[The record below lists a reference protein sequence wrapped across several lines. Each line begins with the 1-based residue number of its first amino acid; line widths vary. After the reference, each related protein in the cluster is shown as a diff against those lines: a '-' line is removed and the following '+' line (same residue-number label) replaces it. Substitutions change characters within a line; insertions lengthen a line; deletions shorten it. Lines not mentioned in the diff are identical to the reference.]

1 MKDNKEIFQ
10 LNETSL
16 LIDDLESMRTYG
28 FRPSMKL
35 ELSNF
40 KLNGLDTIQIKG
52 IKNSLSSGNDSSFSV
67 SDSPKHLFISLNLGD
82 HLESVIP
89 NQDVEV
95 KFQPLKIN
103 ITVLPLSLIHI

>member
-16 LIDDLESMRTYG
+16 LIDDLESMRKYG

-35 ELSNF
+35 KLKCF
-40 KLNGLDTIQIKG
+40 DLNGLETIQITG
-52 IKNSLSSGNDSSFSV
+52 IKNSHSAGNDSSFSV
-67 SDSPKHLFISLNLGD
+67 SDSPKHLFISLDLGNYS
-82 HLESVIP
+82 ESVVP
-89 NQDVEV
+89 NQDVEI

-103 ITVLPLSLIHI
+103 ITL